1 MHPLTLSFHD
11 SETERAFVRYMLP
24 RWRDQGRAAIIVGI
38 SIYLLYG
45 ALDHLFIPVEQL
57 SMVWAIRLSAVLF
70 AVGVLV
76 LTFSPWFEKIN
87 QIPLALVGLVA
98 SLGLI
103 AILWHLPAGGS
114 AYYFPG
120 LMLAAFYTY
129 DLLGVRFI
137 LALAVNLLV
146 LVLVSFVFAYFKFT
160 WSLRQ
165 FNLLSILV
173 GAAPMG
179 KTGEPGIDA
188 YAHRVAGANNLAGD
202 DFNRGIRA
210 YYFGLAATGW
220 LLNSW
225 ALGLLSVIVL
235 VVLFRRDY
243 RSPALRVLR
252 D

>member
-1 MHPLTLSFHD
+1 MSDIALPIFDVLDFIIHTVWFM
-11 SETERAFVRYMLP
+11 ML
-24 RWRDQGRAAIIVGI
+24 A
-38 SIYLLYG
+38 
-45 ALDHLFIPVEQL
+45 
-57 SMVWAIRLSAVLF
+57 
-70 AVGVLV
+70 
-76 LTFSPWFEKIN
+76 
-87 QIPLALVGLVA
+87 VGLVA
-98 SLGLI
+98 ALGASDKL
-103 AILWHLPAGGS
+103 LSFTSELPFGGAGNRELLEIK
-114 AYYFPG
+114 
-120 LMLAAFYTY
+120 LML
-129 DLLGVRFI
+129 LL
-137 LALAVNLLV
+137 A
-146 LVLVSFVFAYFKFT
+146 SFVFAYFKFT

-173 GAAPMG
+173 GAAPLG
-179 KTGEPGIDA
+179 KAGEPGIDT
-188 YAHRVAGANNLAGD
+188 YAQRVAGANNLAGD